1 MQPGTRDDL
10 RYAVVRCCIPGPGY
24 IGMCKVFPR
33 ASDLQGFSKI
43 NGYAWSSCFRGW
55 GGGGGGGGKGRRR
68 RNSSGGCH
76 CSAQPLDNANTPYS
90 EAGWREA
97 RATNENSTEFE
108 TVRASDT
115 YISREKRTRLCIEK
129 GIDETNI
136 YICVYTCIRIRCA
149 QQGVINNSWEPWSV
163 TGWHLWYTVRK
174 LIRYCFKAREDNPND
189 LVSSCRNSSHRIG
202 GFPRLGFDAF
212 SGQNWNAEIQF
223 SLPMITTINMLKITR
238 SCATDSWGERA
249 RTWRVRI

>member
-1 MQPGTRDDL
+1 MEGNGSKICDKRVHVNAT
-10 RYAVVRCCIPGPGY
+10 RYARRPQICGGPLLYPRPGIHRYVQG
-24 IGMCKVFPR
+24 ISEGLRSTRILQNKRVCVKFLFQGMGR
-33 ASDLQGFSKI
+33 
-43 NGYAWSSCFRGW
+43 RRR
-55 GGGGGGGGKGRRR
+55 GGGGGKGRRR

-136 YICVYTCIRIRCA
+136 YMCVY
-149 QQGVINNSWEPWSV
+149 V
-163 TGWHLWYTVRK
+163 YTYMYDAHNTE
-174 LIRYCFKAREDNPND
+174 LSIIHG
-189 LVSSCRNSSHRIG
+189 SHDR
-202 GFPRLGFDAF
+202 
-212 SGQNWNAEIQF
+212 
-223 SLPMITTINMLKITR
+223 
-238 SCATDSWGERA
+238 
-249 RTWRVRI
+249 

>member
-136 YICVYTCIRIRCA
+136 YMCVYVYTYMYDAHNTELSIIHGSHDRWPAGIYGTRYVNWFIIASRRERII
-149 QQGVINNSWEPWSV
+149 QTIS
-163 TGWHLWYTVRK
+163 
-174 LIRYCFKAREDNPND
+174 
-189 LVSSCRNSSHRIG
+189 
-202 GFPRLGFDAF
+202 FPV
-212 SGQNWNAEIQF
+212 AEIPRTESEDF
-223 SLPMITTINMLKITR
+223 RDSMLSPVKIGTQKFNFPSR
-238 SCATDSWGERA
+238 WLR
-249 RTWRVRI
+249 R